1 MVNDPY
7 KILEV
12 DKNASKEEIKKAYY
26 KIAKKYHPDLHPNDP
41 VAAKKMTEA
50 NEAYDMLMHPDKYA
64 NKSSS
69 TTNQSYGDTSNYQQN
84 YQYQNHNTN
93 YDAYGFDFESFFGFN
108 YTTRNIEVNIQNGDS
123 KEIAEAIRNI
133 KARQYLKAL
142 EILNDIISVY
152 RNDRWYF
159 ITSYANYQYG
169 KKELAFEQIKKAVE
183 LNPNNQDY
191 KIFYKKQYVEMQ
203 ESSAQNHTSGINI
216 ISILFRIVAAYLFV
230 QLLILLFRLLLY

>member
-7 KILEV
+7 KILEI
-12 DKNASKEEIKKAYY
+12 DKTASKEEIKKAYY

-64 NKSSS
+64 NASSS
-69 TTNQSYGDTSNYQQN
+69 SNSSYGNTNANQGN
-84 YQYQNHNTN
+84 RQYQNQNTQ
-93 YDAYGFDFESFFGFN
+93 YDAYGFDFESFFEFGN
-108 YTTRNIEVNIQNGDS
+108 SYRTIEINVQSGDS
-123 KEIAEAIRNI
+123 NEIAEAIRQI
-133 KARQYLKAL
+133 KMGHYQSAL
-142 EILNDIISVY
+142 EILNNIISTY

-183 LNPNNQDY
+183 LNPNHPDY
-191 KIFYKKQYVEMQ
+191 KVLYKKQYMEMQ
-203 ESSAQNHTSGINI
+203 ETSAQQHTGEISIL
-216 ISILFRIVAAYLFV
+216 SILFRIFAAYLFI
-230 QLLILLFRLLLY
+230 QLLILLFRLLIY